1 MEENKRMINLKL
13 GKWLF
18 MGMRRRE
25 EGILQIFSNIQFF
38 NLKGILLFF
47 WEFYI
52 GIECIYNK
60 NLFKEVKRER
70 IEYGKQMDLGQCI

>member
-1 MEENKRMINLKL
+1 MVVYGDE
-13 GKWLF
+13 
-18 MGMRRRE
+18 E
-25 EGILQIFSNIQFF
+25 EGGRDFIDISNIQFF